1 MKIKNFYLITINIIL
16 LNLYLN
22 INTSNSLSKENTNAN
37 KNYPSMPMIS
47 ENELK
52 EIMQNAVEEY
62 NRLPEEEKE
71 LMSKQIGIKK
81 EELDD
86 IMKEASAFVEEINN
100 NTKKNTPDKNTEKNT
115 FNENNTIESK
125 SPTPQKNID
134 LKNETKDQIAIFEKT
149 IKTLQTLNLKITDQS
164 IREKILIDFEMG
176 IISIEKTIY
185 YFLLIKQFLSNNENQ
200 VLIAKTDIKT
210 LINIAN
216 KINALKES
224 IEKLITLN
232 EYESANNQNNLFEK
246 YSIKK
251 KSHIDLKNF
260 LENEITN
267 LKNNIKEIENQTT
280 LDNQSKK
287 EQSKKII
294 NLEYKIDILEKD
306 LTEIETI
313 ILEGGTNN
321 NQFKEY
327 QKLLNEALDK
337 IIKNLKN
344 IFLNDKAT
352 TEIEEIIKKYFP
364 EEYKIGKQKEE
375 HLKKQIANE
384 KKIKE
389 QKGSNSET
397 YTEKNIKHSSVD
409 TKINNTES
417 TENNNFQSSSSNDT
431 NNDYEHDN
439 SGEEQSPFDFPKNLG
454 TDKNKENKNTTE
466 KEKPTEEI
474 KNNNNNNNKI
484 EKENKKYSDLR
495 HPKKEYKKINE
506 KDKISKDKE
515 LNSIENKIKNI
526 YITIENFIQKHN
538 GRLYSESESK
548 DFAKKL
554 EEKLTELIESFSL
567 ITTETIHEIGKKNI
581 FLSPKNKQKNN
592 IDQTFIEIH
601 IDNKKYLN
609 EELEKIELSNTKL
622 NTNPLPQAQLILYQ
636 LKDINQTIQDTFKN
650 KQRREEKDLST
661 VFTLLEDTINKFE
674 KTCIKALENNS
685 IPYWLMK
692 KEDFI
697 KQTKEK
703 KEVTENRK
711 V

>member
-1 MKIKNFYLITINIIL
+1 MKIKNFYFITINIIL

-22 INTSNSLSKENTNAN
+22 INTSNSLSKQNTNAN

-100 NTKKNTPDKNTEKNT
+100 NTKKNNSDQKIEENT
-115 FNENNTIESK
+115 FNENNTIEKK
-125 SPTPQKNID
+125 STIPQKNID
-134 LKNETKDQIAIFEKT
+134 LKNETKEQIAMLEKA
-149 IKTLQTLNLKITDQS
+149 IKTLQTLNLKITDQF
-164 IREKILIDFEMG
+164 IREKVLIDFDTA

-200 VLIAKTDIKT
+200 ILISNTDIKT

-216 KINALKES
+216 KINTLKES

-251 KSHIDLKNF
+251 KSNTDLKNF

-267 LKNNIKEIENQTT
+267 LKNTIKEIENQTT
-280 LDNQSKK
+280 QDHQSKK

-306 LTEIETI
+306 LTEIETT
-313 ILEGGTNN
+313 ILEAGKNN

-344 IFLNDKAT
+344 IFINDNAI
-352 TEIEEIIKKYFP
+352 TEIEEIIRKYFP
-364 EEYKIGKQKEE
+364 EEYKIGKEKEE
-375 HLKKQIANE
+375 HLKKQINNE

-389 QKGSNSET
+389 QKGSNGET
-397 YTEKNIKHSSVD
+397 YTEKNIKHSSID
-409 TKINNTES
+409 SKTNNKETE
-417 TENNNFQSSSSNDT
+417 EINNFQSSSSNDT
-431 NNDYEHDN
+431 NNDYENDN

-454 TDKNKENKNTTE
+454 TDKVKENKNITE
-466 KEKPTEEI
+466 KEKTTDEI
-474 KNNNNNNNKI
+474 KNNNNNKI
-484 EKENKKYSDLR
+484 EKENKKYLDLR
-495 HPKKEYKKINE
+495 HPKKEDSNITHS
-506 KDKISKDKE
+506 KDKISKNKGLDI
-515 LNSIENKIKNI
+515 IENKLKDT
-526 YITIENFIQKHN
+526 YITIENFVKKN
-538 GRLYSESESK
+538 TGNLYTQWESK
-548 DFAKKL
+548 AFANNL
-554 EEKLTELIESFSL
+554 EAQLTELIENFSI
-567 ITTETIHEIGKKNI
+567 ITPETIKEKGTKNI
-581 FLSPKNKQKNN
+581 FLAPKNKQKK
-592 IDQTFIEIH
+592 DMPQKFIEPNIE
-601 IDNKKYLN
+601 NKKYLN

-622 NTNPLPQAQLILYQ
+622 NTDPLPQAQLIMYQ
-636 LKDINQTIQDTFKN
+636 LKDINEKMIDTFQN
-650 KQRREEKDLST
+650 KKRREEKDLAT
-661 VFTLLEDTINKFE
+661 VFTLLEKTIHKFE
-674 KTCIKALENNS
+674 ISCIKALENNP
-685 IPYWLMK
+685 IPYWLIK

-697 KQTKEK
+697 KKINDQKELIKNK
-703 KEVTENRK
+703 KM
-711 V
+711 